1 MKATKTVTWESKG
14 KVVRVEIAKERAVR
28 DNISYA
34 DGYNIN
40 LGKETFDAL
49 KINIYV
55 DNKWVT
61 RSNRAPS
68 VVTRQA
74 PNYDKIKAAGGYAR
88 LGSAYINEDGYKMV
102 TTAINEIETEVAG
115 SDEFAEIKAQEEAE
129 ETRKVAALE
138 AESKTVAQAV
148 NNGLCPKCGSY
159 CYGDCGA
166 N

>member
-34 DGYNIN
+34 DGYNVN

-74 PNYDKIKAAGGYAR
+74 PSYDKIKAAGGYAR

-102 TTAINEIETEVAG
+102 TTAISELETEVAG
-115 SDEFAEIKAQEEAE
+115 SDEFAEIKAQEESE